1 MDYKGNKQAPARG
14 SLAVGGRI
22 GALVSL
28 VAEVLARTAG
38 IVLIVVGVW
47 TGVKVIVEAWGLYT
61 NPVSVG
67 RFAGALETATG
78 LDSVLASGVPPQQD
92 VHQQADIEQS
102 PSPAPRPAAAKT
114 YRLSY
119 LVAWPLVIL
128 LLLLLGKLASWAIGA
143 GVRLAFYEIR
153 LGA

>member
-1 MDYKGNKQAPARG
+1 VDYKGNKQVRASESR
-14 SLAVGGRI
+14 AVGGRI
-22 GALVSL
+22 GPLISL

-47 TGVKVIVEAWGLYT
+47 TGVKVIVEAWNLYT

-78 LDSVLASGVPPQQD
+78 LDSLLARRAPTQQD
-92 VHQQADIEQS
+92 VQEQAGVAQY
-102 PSPAPRPAAAKT
+102 PSPASTPAAAKT

-119 LVAWPLVIL
+119 LVAWPLVVL

-143 GVRLAFYEIR
+143 GVRLAIYEDR
-153 LGA
+153 MEA

>member
-1 MDYKGNKQAPARG
+1 VDYKGNKQVPARE
-14 SLAVGGRI
+14 SRAVGGGI
-22 GALVSL
+22 GPLIGL

-47 TGVKVIVEAWGLYT
+47 TGVKVIVEAWSLYT

-67 RFAGALETATG
+67 RFAGGLETATG
-78 LDSVLASGVPPQQD
+78 LDSLLASRVPAQQD
-92 VHQQADIEQS
+92 VQQQADTGQY
-102 PSPAPRPAAAKT
+102 PSPEPIPAAAKQ

-119 LVAWPLVIL
+119 LVAWPLVVL

-153 LGA
+153 LGT

>member
-1 MDYKGNKQAPARG
+1 M
-14 SLAVGGRI
+14 GGRTGPLI
-22 GALVSL
+22 SL

-38 IVLIVVGVW
+38 MILIVVGVW
-47 TGVKVIVEAWGLYT
+47 TGVKVIVEAWNLYT

-78 LDSVLASGVPPQQD
+78 LDSLLARRVSARQD
-92 VHQQADIEQS
+92 VEEQAGMVQY
-102 PSPAPRPAAAKT
+102 PSAVPASAKT

-119 LVAWPLVIL
+119 LVAWPLVVL

-143 GVRLAFYEIR
+143 GVRLAIYE
-153 LGA
+153 GK

>member
-1 MDYKGNKQAPARG
+1 M
-14 SLAVGGRI
+14 GGRI
-22 GALVSL
+22 RPLASL
-28 VAEVLARTAG
+28 VAEVLSRTAG
-38 IVLIVVGVW
+38 IILIVVGVW

-78 LDSVLASGVPPQQD
+78 LDSVLARRVPAQQD
-92 VHQQADIEQS
+92 VQQQAGTGQYA
-102 PSPAPRPAAAKT
+102 SPAPAPGPAAAKT

-119 LVAWPLVIL
+119 LVAWPLVVL

-143 GVRLAFYEIR
+143 GVRLAFYDTR